1 MKCMLN
7 TMAKRITKCLVEDGI
22 ISSDLADVY
31 IYGFEVLVSSLFST
45 LLILFIGTLGRRF
58 IETIIFLI
66 VFIGLRSFTGGFHAS
81 TYWLCTTLTLS
92 IYTIVM
98 LFSSYLIIPRTV
110 YLVLFPVG
118 MIVLLLKSPVHNPN
132 KYLTYIETKRYKI
145 ICIILFF
152 LIMLVGMVLLNKQ
165 ATISGIIY
173 YTLIADLVLL
183 FVKSHYVTIE

>member
-1 MKCMLN
+1 MLN
-7 TMAKRITKCLVEDGI
+7 TVAKRITKCLVDDGI
-22 ISSDLADVY
+22 ISSDLVDVY
-31 IYGFEVLVSSLFST
+31 IYGFEVLVSSLLST
-45 LLILFIGTLGRRF
+45 LLILLIGALGGRF

-92 IYTIVM
+92 IYSIVM
-98 LFSSYLIIPRTV
+98 LFSFYLIIPKTV

-118 MIVLLLKSPVHNPN
+118 MIVLFLKSPVHNPN
-132 KYLTYIETKRYKI
+132 KYLTYIETKRYKT

-173 YTLIADLVLL
+173 FTLIADLVLL